1 MNPLSNDRLAVI
13 AQKFLMENNG
23 FTLDEYGNSI
33 TGDLWAV
40 SVEGKEQKYNYL
52 PSLQLIENYLQA
64 SKWLCAERWP
74 PAAYLGGWQDDD
86 GTYYL
91 DHTLVFKHK
100 HTAAHEARR
109 NSQKAIFHL
118 GTRETFQIEVALT
131 PAVTIT

>member
-13 AQKFLMENNG
+13 AQKFLMESNG

-52 PSLQLIENYLQA
+52 PSLQLIENYLL
-64 SKWLCAERWP
+64 SHPLDG
-74 PAAYLGGWQDDD
+74 AAYFGGWVDDD
-86 GTYYL
+86 GVHYL
-91 DHTLVFKHK
+91 DHTIVFVHK
-100 HTAAHEARR
+100 HTAANEARR
-109 NSQKAIFHL
+109 QKQKAIFHL